1 MNKTVTINI
10 SGIIFHIEEDAYD
23 KLSKYLN
30 TIKGY
35 FTNNE
40 SGNEII
46 ADIEARIAELLQ
58 AKVSQFKQ
66 VVLMND
72 VDEVINALGKP
83 EEFGIEN
90 DEKNSTKENTSQTF
104 TEPIKKRMYRDPD
117 EKAIGGVCSG
127 VAHYFDVDV
136 VWIRLATFLL
146 IFFGGVSL
154 WVYIILWIVIPEA
167 KTTADKLAMR
177 GERINIDNISKSL
190 KEEMEGLKSRMNDG
204 SKNMSSFTRN
214 GMDRVGDIIGAV
226 FRVFGRIVGAFLV
239 FIAVIIMFGLM
250 STVFGFSFAGDSA
263 EFNDWINIIFINRSH
278 YWLGFIGLILTV
290 GVPAF
295 MLLYGGF
302 KLLFRIK
309 YSNRWLNIS
318 AGLIWLIGFIMATYA
333 SVKIA
338 SDFSES
344 SKYKENKTVMASAET
359 YTISAIEGEQL
370 LSLYK
375 IDDVSFGDHS
385 EHHFNKSEY
394 TIGTLNNK
402 KVIVGSPNL
411 RIVAST
417 NDKIEIVINKKAR
430 GKEKRLAY
438 DRAKEITYNYKLDST
453 KVILDELFYL
463 SEDQKFRFQEIEIL
477 VKVPK
482 DKIIYLDHSLMNII
496 YDADNITNTYTQ
508 DMLNRR
514 WKMTDKGLECIDCN
528 GLEKEDDSQG
538 QKVVMDEHGINIKGK
553 GTHIVIDEKGL
564 KINNHRVKEK
574 EESNKEN

>member
-290 GVPAF
+290 CVPAF

-411 RIVAST
+411 RIVTST

-538 QKVVMDEHGINIKGK
+538 RKVVMDEHGINIKGK
-553 GTHIVIDEKGL
+553 GAHIVIDEKGV
-564 KINNHRVKEK
+564 KINNHRVK
-574 EESNKEN
+574 